1 MRLFIFDTE
10 TTGLVLHP
18 EAKDEVQPRII
29 EFAGSVFDVTQRKIT
44 GTVYSLLNPG
54 FPISDE
60 IVKITGIQPAWL
72 EASPTFLEL
81 ATGPLI
87 EFKALKSDVGWDPE
101 LEAEF
106 AAKPFPFFVPKKA
119 CEGGSK
125 VTSLA
130 KIIGSCDVIIAHN
143 LPFDFDV
150 FRMELKRNKIT
161 RVCPPSIGICTVQE
175 YSAQFGKY
183 PKLFELYEFLT
194 GKKLVQTH
202 RAFDDVEALSEIVDV
217 MMDINYINAI
227 RRSLADLGRN

>member
-1 MRLFIFDTE
+1 M
-10 TTGLVLHP
+10 
-18 EAKDEVQPRII
+18 
-29 EFAGSVFDVTQRKIT
+29 
-44 GTVYSLLNPG
+44 
-54 FPISDE
+54 
-60 IVKITGIQPAWL
+60 
-72 EASPTFLEL
+72 
-81 ATGPLI
+81 
-87 EFKALKSDVGWDPE
+87 
-101 LEAEF
+101 
-106 AAKPFPFFVPKKA
+106 
-119 CEGGSK
+119 
-125 VTSLA
+125 
-130 KIIGSCDVIIAHN
+130 IIAHN

-217 MMDINYINAI
+217 MMDINYTNAI